1 MIPSFVAR
9 LIRRNVQPLF
19 RPWFSQ
25 EDGVVFLGSVVGA
38 PHTAPYVDLY
48 LSHQGE
54 VLARRGNRESDYGC
68 LTIAEI
74 SKLPA
79 SSAAHYRY
87 AARLAAQYKEQGARY
102 VPCAWTV
109 SEA

>member
-38 PHTAPYVDLY
+38 PHT
-48 LSHQGE
+48 
-54 VLARRGNRESDYGC
+54 
-68 LTIAEI
+68 
-74 SKLPA
+74 
-79 SSAAHYRY
+79 
-87 AARLAAQYKEQGARY
+87 
-102 VPCAWTV
+102 
-109 SEA
+109 